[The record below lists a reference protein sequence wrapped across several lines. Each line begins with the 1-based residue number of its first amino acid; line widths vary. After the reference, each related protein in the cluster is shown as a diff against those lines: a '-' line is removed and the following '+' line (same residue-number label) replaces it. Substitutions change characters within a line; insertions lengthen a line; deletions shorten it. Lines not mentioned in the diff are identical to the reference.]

1 MIQKD
6 SEYIR
11 GSTARQ
17 LQWDSTA
24 RQLEQDSAAVEFEQ
38 DSVARQTEYDV
49 YEENRVLKAK
59 KQYKSNRKLKFKMV
73 VAIMAVLVASLTVM
87 WRYAIITK
95 ISYEINERESDF
107 SKLRNE
113 NAIMRVQIET
123 TTNLTEV
130 KEVAENKLGMQM
142 PSKSQIVYVRIPRND
157 YTVLVETQDET
168 TDDSSVFKA
177 VLNKAQGLTK
187 LFE

>member
-17 LQWDSTA
+17 LDRDSAA
-24 RQLEQDSAAVEFEQ
+24 RQLEQDSAA
-38 DSVARQTEYDV
+38 RQIEYDV

-59 KQYKSNRKLKFKMV
+59 KRYKSSRKVKLKMV
-73 VAIMAVLVASLTVM
+73 VAIMAVLLAGLTVM

-95 ISYEINERESDF
+95 ISYEINQRESDF
-107 SKLRNE
+107 NKLRNE

-168 TDDSSVFKA
+168 TDDSSVFKV
-177 VLNKAQGLTK
+177 VLNKAQGLAK